1 MFSLNFMTLLRAF
14 IIFFIFCSNT
24 AFASIIKDSEIE
36 EVINEVIE
44 PIKKISRLKDLKIYI
59 INDPIPNAFTIG
71 GNAVFINSGLIIDF
85 PDPDIL
91 RGIVAHEIGHIAG
104 HHVIRQQEVIKN
116 YQRAAF
122 GATLLGLATAMA
134 SKPEGGSAVMMAG
147 QHMSER
153 SVYAYSRTFESSA
166 DQTAMSLLER
176 SSHSTVGL
184 IYFFEKMKTFSK
196 SHMVNPYDQTHP
208 MDSDRLSILRN
219 FNKTSKFKESQNS
232 DDLIDR
238 YAIASAKLA
247 AFTLDINKILDR
259 IYDEDNWVIEHYVK
273 AIKNFRIGNFD
284 DALNHVNH
292 LIMKYP
298 DNPYYHE
305 LKAQIYFEFGK
316 NSALNEYNIAL
327 SYRPNDILIRLERAI
342 VGLTQTINNPR
353 AITRYYQDLLMV
365 VQKDPDNLL
374 ALYYLSIFF
383 EKKGL
388 IGKSY
393 LNTALIAFKSGR
405 MDDAKNLA
413 DAAIKNLQKKSPEWY
428 KASDL
433 ITLIEIED
441 KENSRK

>member
-44 PIKKISRLKDLKIYI
+44 PIKKISGLKDLKIYI

-147 QHMSER
+147 QHMSKR

-219 FNKTSKFKESQNS
+219 FNKTSKFKETQNS

-284 DALNHVNH
+284 DTLNHVNH

-316 NSALNEYNIAL
+316 DSALNEYNIAL